1 MRYNPSAPFVRSGF
15 LVSYRIRSAIKTTA
29 PRTAPHFVYDTHL
42 KFNDYISS
50 ITNRA
55 YQRIGLIFR
64 GFVSNNVN
72 LLKRAYI
79 VYVRPILEYC
89 TCVWSPYL
97 LEDIRKIESV
107 QRYFTRR
114 LFPKNSYSYNER
126 LFLLNLES
134 LESRRLKYDLKM
146 YFKIMNNLTIIN
158 PNDFFSVW

>member
-1 MRYNPSAPFVRSGF
+1 MLGVRGLITSKF
-15 LVSYRIRSAIKTTA
+15 RVTNIRD
-29 PRTAPHFVYDTHL
+29 HLGLVYDTHL

-55 YQRIGLIFR
+55 YQRIGLIFG

-114 LFPKNSYSYNER
+114 LSPKINTVITSA
-126 LFLLNLES
+126 
-134 LESRRLKYDLKM
+134 
-146 YFKIMNNLTIIN
+146 YFY
-158 PNDFFSVW
+158 